1 MKLVAE
7 HPRLATLV
15 ALVLVALLVFTGL
28 IARATAGTNDSSS
41 PSLQAQLTQLRREN
55 AQLRI
60 EAQRQARQLAA
71 DRTQV
76 QSLTGEPWAA
86 RTQPQRAQPQPHGG
100 RRG

>member
-1 MKLVAE
+1 MRIVAE

-15 ALVLVALLVFTGL
+15 AFALVALMLLTGL
-28 IARATAGTNDSSS
+28 IARATAGTAGLSS
-41 PSLQAQLTQLRREN
+41 PSLQAQLIQLRREN

-71 DRTQV
+71 DRTQA
-76 QSLTGEPWAA
+76 QSLTGELWAA
-86 RTQPQRAQPQPHGG
+86 RTHPQRAQPQRHGG